1 MQLKNNMQVL
11 KTNKLTCFDVDGT
24 LLIHDP
30 IGVLPLEKTLCW
42 PNKLFIGDC
51 KWIEHK
57 RHVQQLIASKARGH
71 TVWVWSAGGV
81 EWAEQVIKLLG
92 LEQYVD
98 YVSDKPHWEYEDDP
112 SWHRHVYYKPEDMEP
127 R

>member
-1 MQLKNNMQVL
+1 MQIIVS
-11 KTNKLTCFDVDGT
+11 NKLTCFDVDGT
-24 LLIHDP
+24 LLIHVP
-30 IGVLPLEKTLCW
+30 NWEFNKYTFPELTEYHQIGQAFFVKH
-42 PNKLFIGDC
+42 DRH
-51 KWIEHK
+51 IE
-57 RHVQQLIASKARGH
+57 QLKASKARGH

-81 EWAEQVIKLLG
+81 DWAEQVIKLLG

-112 SWHRHVYYKPEDMEP
+112 SWHRHVYYKPDDMEP